1 MNNLTYLLQK
11 SKLLLI
17 LLLIGVLA
25 LLLLPLLIP
34 TNEAPP
40 ATPQSSPKIVRGLPD
55 FPSAQTQEFNNQTS
69 TEFGSLAIN
78 SNIHYVSI
86 TVDQDEVAN
95 PEFFAPENFTPF
107 IIEKI
112 PTGSHILRASKLGFL
127 NQELVVEIKANQILE
142 ISIEL
147 QTDPNSSALQNAI
160 NLMPISTD
168 EYFIE
173 YLYSIGKIQ
182 VIIRKDPFGE
192 HKQQAINWFKQH
204 GIENPEESGAL
215 FYPAVN
221 INQ

>member
-1 MNNLTYLLQK
+1 MNNLTYLLKK

-25 LLLLPLLIP
+25 LLLLPLFLP
-34 TNEAPP
+34 TSEAPP
-40 ATPQSSPKIVRGLPD
+40 ATPQSSPRVVRGLPD

-69 TEFGSLAIN
+69 REFGSLAVN
-78 SNIHYVSI
+78 SNIQNVSI
-86 TVDQDEVAN
+86 TIDQEEVTN
-95 PEFFAPENFTPF
+95 SEFFAPENFTPF

-127 NQELVVEIKANQILE
+127 NQKLAVEIKANQILQ

-147 QTDPNSSALQNAI
+147 QTDPNSNALQNATS
-160 NLMPISTD
+160 LMPISTD

-173 YLYSIGKIQ
+173 YLDSIGKIQ
-182 VIIRKDPFGE
+182 VIIRKDPFEE
-192 HKQQAINWFKQH
+192 HKQQAIDWFKKQ
-204 GIENPEESGAL
+204 GVENPEESGVL
-215 FYPAVN
+215 IYPAVN